1 MRKEFLELLKLGRMP
16 NESIDDDE
24 SVDSTIALYDSVLEN
39 ITLPISYEEGEIL
52 ISLFPDNAF
61 YDLQWT
67 LLKLVESL
75 IKSVDNKK
83 YRTLI
88 ISAQVKN
95 GEIAWPLAL
104 TIGWKNKAIYQINFL
119 QRSIK
124 NCRFLLEITFTKSIP

>member
-24 SVDSTIALYDSVLEN
+24 SVDSIIALYDSFLEK
-39 ITLPISYEEGEIL
+39 IILPISYEEGEVL

-75 IKSVDNKK
+75 IKTVDNEK
-83 YRTLI
+83 YRILI
-88 ISAQVKN
+88 NQCPSEEWKDSLSA
-95 GEIAWPLAL
+95 
-104 TIGWKNKAIYQINFL
+104 
-119 QRSIK
+119 
-124 NCRFLLEITFTKSIP
+124 RFNNWIEKQNNLSN

>member
-24 SVDSTIALYDSVLEN
+24 SVDSTIALYDSVLES
-39 ITLPISYEEGEIL
+39 IILPISYEEGEVL

-88 ISAQVKN
+88 NQCPSEEWRDSLAARFNNWLEKQGNISN
-95 GEIAWPLAL
+95 
-104 TIGWKNKAIYQINFL
+104 
-119 QRSIK
+119 
-124 NCRFLLEITFTKSIP
+124 